1 MSIKGFSIGGVT
13 QKYDYNALDNI
24 PEVEGLS
31 EEAKQAL
38 LQLAQ
43 KVAYIDDQG
52 QTYYD
57 DLYDAL
63 YPPRSLDSID
73 AVFNQGSTVI
83 YDTASLNSLKQYLT
97 VTANYSDGT
106 REMLS
111 DSAYTLTGTLTVGT
125 STVTASYQGK
135 TDTFAV
141 TVTEAPVLDSITAI
155 YTQSGTVYD
164 DDTLD
169 SLKADLVVTAHYS
182 DSSTQTVPAADYT
195 LSGTLTVGT
204 SIITVSYGGKTTTF
218 NVTVTHAVTMFSVTN
233 NLTNITSSNS
243 ATRIAEGEQY
253 AATLTADEG
262 YAIASVTVTMGGVD
276 VTSTAYSNG
285 VITIASV
292 NGDIS
297 ITATAVGSIDVQSL
311 LLAHGYYYDGYA
323 STLGGGASWT
333 HYGTSVDGGTTP
345 AYAIQL
351 EQGKTYTVSTVHNKN
366 SGTYLPVAFA
376 GATDGSVGPS
386 GGSGMPGRNNIAKIS
401 TIQSTMTS
409 EQIASGVYKLTWTFT
424 CGRTTAY
431 MSVGCLKNYKS
442 YASVTFTD

>member
-73 AVFNQGSTVI
+73 AIFNQGSTVI
-83 YDTASLNSLKQYLT
+83 YDTASLNSLTQYLT

-141 TVTEAPVLDSITAI
+141 TVTEAPVLDSITAV

-164 DDTLD
+164 TDTLD

-182 DSSTQTVPAADYT
+182 DSSTATVAAADYT
-195 LSGTLTVGT
+195 LSGTLTAGT
-204 SIITVSYGGKTTTF
+204 STITVSYSEKTTTF
-218 NVTVTHAVTMFSVTN
+218 TVTVTAHVIPKDYEVG
-233 NLTNITSSNS
+233 NLLYNWDFTQSLVDTVSGSTISLNGNASQGSEGLTIPDASSF
-243 ATRIAEGEQY
+243 ARIPRGVVASGRIVE
-253 AATLTADEG
+253 LD
-262 YAIASVTVTMGGVD
+262 IASTNAKFGNVLGRFLMTNGSDKGVIYRYNTTWNVFTAGGWSDNTAFQENLSSKNAFSGTLFTVSFVNSNPKLYKDGVLMG
-276 VTSTAYSNG
+276 TSTTANSSADFNN
-285 VITIASV
+285 VASIGSSQ
-292 NGDIS
+292 NAFYEAT
-297 ITATAVGSIDVQSL
+297 ITAMRV
-311 LLAHGYYYDGYA
+311 YA
-323 STLGGGASWT
+323 
-333 HYGTSVDGGTTP
+333 
-345 AYAIQL
+345 
-351 EQGKTYTVSTVHNKN
+351 
-366 SGTYLPVAFA
+366 
-376 GATDGSVGPS
+376 
-386 GGSGMPGRNNIAKIS
+386 
-401 TIQSTMTS
+401 
-409 EQIASGVYKLTWTFT
+409 GV
-424 CGRTTAY
+424 
-431 MSVGCLKNYKS
+431 N
-442 YASVTFTD
+442 